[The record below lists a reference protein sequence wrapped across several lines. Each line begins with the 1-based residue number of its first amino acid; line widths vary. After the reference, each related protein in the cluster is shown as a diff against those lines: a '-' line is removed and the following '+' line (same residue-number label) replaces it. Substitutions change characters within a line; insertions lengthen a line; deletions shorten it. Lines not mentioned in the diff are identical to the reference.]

1 MAGQQIKKENQY
13 GIYCKKRKIIF
24 CCLLSGN
31 RKKRQQ
37 VWESGLSYSTAKSRK
52 TQIEHEQVTNTITT
66 VDSKDMTVSEF
77 LYEFIEKYGLKKW
90 RASTYDGNNGL
101 LENYVHPYLGDKK
114 LRSIKTKTV
123 DDYYHFLETE
133 AEPATNM
140 GRPMREHITAATIH
154 DIHKVLRCA
163 FNLAVRWEY
172 ISKNPFLNATL
183 PEHHE
188 KERVILEP
196 EQILKVLEFTNRPE
210 YYDYYLIH
218 CAVLIA
224 IGCTVRGGE
233 IGGLQWDK
241 INFEKQII
249 LFDRAIDRVSK
260 KNMDMPKMNILFKF
274 PNLYPGTK
282 TMIVLKQPK
291 SDDTIRNVD
300 VPQSVLNALLVLKE
314 MQDKLKKELGPD
326 GYMDYNLTICQA
338 NGRPIMT
345 EHLNKRFKEILT
357 EMNDP
362 DMDPQ
367 EIVFHS
373 LRHTSA
379 TTKLLM
385 SGGDYNSVMQAGG
398 WSNLEML
405 TRRYG
410 KHSFA
415 SEREKLAG
423 KMDDFLDGKG
433 ISEPQKNDKD
443 EVNSAEQVLQQLMK
457 SNPELLIEFARSF
470 QNANKE

>member
-1 MAGQQIKKENQY
+1 
-13 GIYCKKRKIIF
+13 
-24 CCLLSGN
+24 
-31 RKKRQQ
+31 
-37 VWESGLSYSTAKSRK
+37 
-52 TQIEHEQVTNTITT
+52 
-66 VDSKDMTVSEF
+66 MTVSEF

-140 GRPMREHITAATIH
+140 GKPMREHITASTIH

-218 CAVLIA
+218 CAILIA

-249 LFDRAIDRVSK
+249 HFDRAIDRVSK

-385 SGGDYNSVMQAGG
+385 SGGDYNSVMQADG

-443 EVNSAEQVLQQLMK
+443 EANSAEQVLQQLMK
-457 SNPELLIEFARSF
+457 SNPELLIEFARSI

>member
-1 MAGQQIKKENQY
+1 MASIV
-13 GIYCKKRKIIF
+13 KRGK
-24 CCLLSGN
+24 SYSVVYYQGTG
-31 RKKRQQ
+31 KKRQQ
-37 VWESGLSYSTAKSRK
+37 VWESGLSYSTAKRRK
-52 TQIEHEQVTNTITT
+52 AQIEHEQATNTITT

-140 GRPMREHITAATIH
+140 GRPMREHITASTIH

-218 CAVLIA
+218 CAILIA

-249 LFDRAIDRVSK
+249 HFDRAIDRVSK

-443 EVNSAEQVLQQLMK
+443 EANSAEQVLQQLMK
-457 SNPELLIEFARSF
+457 SNPELLIEFARSI

>member
-1 MAGQQIKKENQY
+1 
-13 GIYCKKRKIIF
+13 
-24 CCLLSGN
+24 
-31 RKKRQQ
+31 
-37 VWESGLSYSTAKSRK
+37 
-52 TQIEHEQVTNTITT
+52 
-66 VDSKDMTVSEF
+66 MTVSEF

-140 GRPMREHITAATIH
+140 GKPMREHITASTIH

-218 CAVLIA
+218 CAILIA

-249 LFDRAIDRVSK
+249 HFDRAIDRVSK

-385 SGGDYNSVMQAGG
+385 SGGDYNSVMQADG

-443 EVNSAEQVLQQLMK
+443 EANSAEQVLQQLMK
-457 SNPELLIEFARSF
+457 SNLELLIEFARSI

>member
-1 MAGQQIKKENQY
+1 
-13 GIYCKKRKIIF
+13 
-24 CCLLSGN
+24 
-31 RKKRQQ
+31 
-37 VWESGLSYSTAKSRK
+37 
-52 TQIEHEQVTNTITT
+52 
-66 VDSKDMTVSEF
+66 MTVSEF

-210 YYDYYLIH
+210 YYDCYLIH
-218 CAVLIA
+218 CAILIA

-249 LFDRAIDRVSK
+249 YFDRAIDRVSK

-274 PNLYPGTK
+274 PNLYPGTW

-443 EVNSAEQVLQQLMK
+443 EANSAEQVLQQLMK
-457 SNPELLIEFARSF
+457 SNPELLIEFARSI

>member
-1 MAGQQIKKENQY
+1 
-13 GIYCKKRKIIF
+13 
-24 CCLLSGN
+24 
-31 RKKRQQ
+31 
-37 VWESGLSYSTAKSRK
+37 
-52 TQIEHEQVTNTITT
+52 
-66 VDSKDMTVSEF
+66 MTVSEF

-140 GRPMREHITAATIH
+140 GKPMRDHITAATIH

-172 ISKNPFLNATL
+172 INKNPFLNATL

-249 LFDRAIDRVSK
+249 HFDRAIDRVSK

-282 TMIVLKQPK
+282 TTIVLKQPK
-291 SDDTIRNVD
+291 SDDTVRDVD
-300 VPQSVLNALLVLKE
+300 VPQSVLNALLILKE

-433 ISEPQKNDKD
+433 ICDSQKNDKD
-443 EVNSAEQVLQQLMK
+443 KAGSAEQVLQQLMK
-457 SNPELLIEFARSF
+457 SNPELLIEFARSI
-470 QNANKE
+470 QNANKQ

>member
-1 MAGQQIKKENQY
+1 
-13 GIYCKKRKIIF
+13 
-24 CCLLSGN
+24 
-31 RKKRQQ
+31 
-37 VWESGLSYSTAKSRK
+37 
-52 TQIEHEQVTNTITT
+52 
-66 VDSKDMTVSEF
+66 MTVSEF

-140 GRPMREHITAATIH
+140 GKPMRDHITAATIH

-188 KERVILEP
+188 KERVVLEP
-196 EQILKVLEFTNRPE
+196 EQILKVLNFTNRPE

-233 IGGLQWDK
+233 IGGLQWDR

-249 LFDRAIDRVSK
+249 HFDRAIDRVSK

-282 TMIVLKQPK
+282 TTIVLKQPK
-291 SDDTIRNVD
+291 SDDTIRDVD
-300 VPQSVLNALLVLKE
+300 VPQSVLSALLVLKE
-314 MQDKLKKELGPD
+314 MQDRLKKELGSD

-362 DMDPQ
+362 DMNPQ

-423 KMDDFLDGKG
+423 KMDEFLDGKG
-433 ISEPQKNDKD
+433 INEPPKNNNDKAD
-443 EVNSAEQVLQQLMK
+443 SAEQVLQQLMK
-457 SNPELLIEFARSF
+457 SNPELLIEFARSI

>member
-1 MAGQQIKKENQY
+1 MASIV
-13 GIYCKKRKIIF
+13 KRGK
-24 CCLLSGN
+24 SYSVVYYQGTG
-31 RKKRQQ
+31 KKRQQ

-52 TQIEHEQVTNTITT
+52 TQIEYEQATNTITT
-66 VDSKDMTVSEF
+66 VDSRDMTVSEF

-140 GRPMREHITAATIH
+140 GRPMREHITASTIH

-218 CAVLIA
+218 CAILIA

-233 IGGLQWDK
+233 IGGLQWNK

-249 LFDRAIDRVSK
+249 HFDRAIDRVSK

-443 EVNSAEQVLQQLMK
+443 EANSAEQVLQQLMK
-457 SNPELLIEFARSF
+457 SNPELLIEFARSI

>member
-1 MAGQQIKKENQY
+1 
-13 GIYCKKRKIIF
+13 
-24 CCLLSGN
+24 
-31 RKKRQQ
+31 
-37 VWESGLSYSTAKSRK
+37 
-52 TQIEHEQVTNTITT
+52 
-66 VDSKDMTVSEF
+66 
-77 LYEFIEKYGLKKW
+77 
-90 RASTYDGNNGL
+90 
-101 LENYVHPYLGDKK
+101 
-114 LRSIKTKTV
+114 
-123 DDYYHFLETE
+123 
-133 AEPATNM
+133 
-140 GRPMREHITAATIH
+140 
-154 DIHKVLRCA
+154 
-163 FNLAVRWEY
+163 
-172 ISKNPFLNATL
+172 
-183 PEHHE
+183 
-188 KERVILEP
+188 
-196 EQILKVLEFTNRPE
+196 
-210 YYDYYLIH
+210 
-218 CAVLIA
+218 
-224 IGCTVRGGE
+224 
-233 IGGLQWDK
+233 
-241 INFEKQII
+241 
-249 LFDRAIDRVSK
+249 
-260 KNMDMPKMNILFKF
+260 MPKMNILFKF

-282 TMIVLKQPK
+282 TTIVLKQPK
-291 SDDTIRNVD
+291 SDDTIRDVD
-300 VPQSVLNALLVLKE
+300 VPQSVLSALLVLKE
-314 MQDKLKKELGPD
+314 MQDRLKKELGSD

-362 DMDPQ
+362 DMNPQ

-433 ISEPQKNDKD
+433 ICDSQKNDKD
-443 EVNSAEQVLQQLMK
+443 KAGSAEQVLQQLMK
-457 SNPELLIEFARSF
+457 SNPELLIEFARSI

>member
-1 MAGQQIKKENQY
+1 MASIV
-13 GIYCKKRKIIF
+13 KRGK
-24 CCLLSGN
+24 SYSVVYYQGTG
-31 RKKRQQ
+31 KKRQQ

-140 GRPMREHITAATIH
+140 GRPMREHITASTIH

-218 CAVLIA
+218 CAILIA

-249 LFDRAIDRVSK
+249 HFDRAIDRVSK

-433 ISEPQKNDKD
+433 ISDPQKMIK
-443 EVNSAEQVLQQLMK
+443 MK
-457 SNPELLIEFARSF
+457 QIP
-470 QNANKE
+470 QNRYCSSL

>member
-1 MAGQQIKKENQY
+1 MASIV
-13 GIYCKKRKIIF
+13 KRGK
-24 CCLLSGN
+24 SYSVVYYQGTG
-31 RKKRQQ
+31 KKRQQ

-52 TQIEHEQVTNTITT
+52 TQIEYEQATNTITT
-66 VDSKDMTVSEF
+66 VDSRDMTVSEF

-140 GRPMREHITAATIH
+140 GRPMREHITASTIH

-218 CAVLIA
+218 CAILIA

-249 LFDRAIDRVSK
+249 HFDRAIDRVSK

-443 EVNSAEQVLQQLMK
+443 EANSAEQVLQQLMK
-457 SNPELLIEFARSF
+457 SNPELLIEFARSI

>member
-1 MAGQQIKKENQY
+1 MASIV
-13 GIYCKKRKIIF
+13 KRGK
-24 CCLLSGN
+24 SYSVVYYQGTG
-31 RKKRQQ
+31 KKRQQ

-52 TQIEHEQVTNTITT
+52 TQIEHEQATNTITT
-66 VDSKDMTVSEF
+66 VDSRDMTVSEF

-140 GRPMREHITAATIH
+140 GRPMREHITASTIH

-218 CAVLIA
+218 CAILIA

-249 LFDRAIDRVSK
+249 HFDRAIDRVSK

-274 PNLYPGTK
+274 SNLYPGTK

-357 EMNDP
+357 ESNRQIMMRSDIKL
-362 DMDPQ
+362 PQ
-367 EIVFHS
+367 PFAS
-373 LRHTSA
+373 
-379 TTKLLM
+379 
-385 SGGDYNSVMQAGG
+385 
-398 WSNLEML
+398 WSNSL
-405 TRRYG
+405 
-410 KHSFA
+410 
-415 SEREKLAG
+415 
-423 KMDDFLDGKG
+423 
-433 ISEPQKNDKD
+433 
-443 EVNSAEQVLQQLMK
+443 
-457 SNPELLIEFARSF
+457 
-470 QNANKE
+470 

>member
-1 MAGQQIKKENQY
+1 MASIV
-13 GIYCKKRKIIF
+13 KRGK
-24 CCLLSGN
+24 SYSVVYYQGTG
-31 RKKRQQ
+31 KKRQQ

-52 TQIEHEQVTNTITT
+52 AKIEHEQATNTITT

-140 GRPMREHITAATIH
+140 GKPMRDHITAATIH

-172 ISKNPFLNATL
+172 INKNPFLNATL

-196 EQILKVLEFTNRPE
+196 EQILKVLKFTNRPE

-249 LFDRAIDRVSK
+249 HFDRAIDRVSK

-282 TMIVLKQPK
+282 TTIVLKQPK
-291 SDDTIRNVD
+291 SDDTVRDVD
-300 VPQSVLNALLVLKE
+300 VPQSVLNALLILKE

-433 ISEPQKNDKD
+433 ICDSQKNDKD
-443 EVNSAEQVLQQLMK
+443 EAGSAEQVLQQLMK
-457 SNPELLIEFARSF
+457 SNPELLIEFARSI

>member
-1 MAGQQIKKENQY
+1 
-13 GIYCKKRKIIF
+13 
-24 CCLLSGN
+24 
-31 RKKRQQ
+31 
-37 VWESGLSYSTAKSRK
+37 
-52 TQIEHEQVTNTITT
+52 
-66 VDSKDMTVSEF
+66 MTVSEF

-249 LFDRAIDRVSK
+249 LFDRAIDRVS
-260 KNMDMPKMNILFKF
+260 IW
-274 PNLYPGTK
+274 
-282 TMIVLKQPK
+282 
-291 SDDTIRNVD
+291 
-300 VPQSVLNALLVLKE
+300 
-314 MQDKLKKELGPD
+314 
-326 GYMDYNLTICQA
+326 ICQ
-338 NGRPIMT
+338 R
-345 EHLNKRFKEILT
+345 
-357 EMNDP
+357 
-362 DMDPQ
+362 
-367 EIVFHS
+367 
-373 LRHTSA
+373 
-379 TTKLLM
+379 
-385 SGGDYNSVMQAGG
+385 
-398 WSNLEML
+398 
-405 TRRYG
+405 
-410 KHSFA
+410 
-415 SEREKLAG
+415 
-423 KMDDFLDGKG
+423 
-433 ISEPQKNDKD
+433 
-443 EVNSAEQVLQQLMK
+443 
-457 SNPELLIEFARSF
+457 
-470 QNANKE
+470 

>member
-1 MAGQQIKKENQY
+1 MASIV
-13 GIYCKKRKIIF
+13 KRGK
-24 CCLLSGN
+24 SYSVVYYQGTG
-31 RKKRQQ
+31 KKRQQ

-52 TQIEHEQVTNTITT
+52 TQIEYEQATNTITT
-66 VDSKDMTVSEF
+66 VDSRDMTVSEF

-101 LENYVHPYLGDKK
+101 LENYVHPYPGDKK

-140 GRPMREHITAATIH
+140 GRPMREHITASTIH

-218 CAVLIA
+218 CAILIA

-249 LFDRAIDRVSK
+249 HFDRAIDRVSK

-433 ISEPQKNDKD
+433 ICDSQKNDKD
-443 EVNSAEQVLQQLMK
+443 KAGSAEQVLQQLMK
-457 SNPELLIEFARSF
+457 SNPELLIEFARSI

>member
-1 MAGQQIKKENQY
+1 MASIV
-13 GIYCKKRKIIF
+13 KRGK
-24 CCLLSGN
+24 SYSVVYYQGTG
-31 RKKRQQ
+31 KKRQQ

-373 LRHTSA
+373 LRHPYVKH
-379 TTKLLM
+379 TTKK
-385 SGGDYNSVMQAGG
+385 YNSEKQKTQA
-398 WSNLEML
+398 
-405 TRRYG
+405 T
-410 KHSFA
+410 
-415 SEREKLAG
+415 
-423 KMDDFLDGKG
+423 KMD
-433 ISEPQKNDKD
+433 
-443 EVNSAEQVLQQLMK
+443 
-457 SNPELLIEFARSF
+457 LIAWVFRFYTFNYSKRSWTL
-470 QNANKE
+470 